1 MDLKLRDFGRIL
13 DLRSLVISN
22 PRRTIMAI
30 QIVMDRTGDR
40 RYRFDPNDV

>member
-1 MDLKLRDFGRIL
+1 MKSSLEIASAGYWI
-13 DLRSLVISN
+13 RSLAIRI

-40 RYRFDPNDV
+40 